1 MNSMEIIVSNNG
13 VVDVKRW
20 YTKDEIIEELQ
31 KEIDQTNKS
40 INEVLELR
48 ANKYIKTTDK
58 DEISKTLVSLTLYL
72 NGIKK
77 CKEMINRMKV

>member
-1 MNSMEIIVSNNG
+1 METIVSSNG
-13 VVDVKRW
+13 VVEMKRW

-40 INEVLELR
+40 INEALELR